1 MALTEEETRR
11 AIAHLTEHWGA
22 CPMCE
27 HKGWAIAG
35 HITFGLADTPLG
47 FGGSGRALACI
58 AAICRR
64 CGYTALVNTRV
75 ALGTVAHE

>member
-1 MALTEEETRR
+1 
-11 AIAHLTEHWGA
+11 
-22 CPMCE
+22 MCQ
-27 HKGWAIAG
+27 HRGWTIAG

-47 FGGSGRALACI
+47 FGGTGRGLACI

-75 ALGTVAHE
+75 ALGAVPHE